1 MALSGTW
8 NYPTPIRFGAGRISE
23 LPQACA
29 ELGITRPL
37 LVTDPVLST
46 LPICASTVQVC
57 ADAGLAITVSDQ
69 CARNPTAVDVAA
81 GVAAYRAS
89 GSDGVIAFGGGAAI
103 DVAKAV
109 ALMVGQD
116 RPLWDFED
124 VGDNW
129 TRVLTE
135 RVAPCVAVPT
145 TSGTGSEVGRA
156 SVLVDSATQTKKIIF
171 HPSMLPGRV
180 VADPALTVG
189 LPAGITAAVGLDALS
204 HNLEAWCAPG
214 FHPQAEGI
222 AAEGMRLIHRSL
234 EDAVTN
240 PTDLG
245 ARARMMCASLMGA
258 TAFQRG
264 LGAMHA
270 MAHPIGAVFDA
281 HHGLINAVVMPYVL
295 CRNRVAIEHRMIRLS
310 AYIGLANPGFRAFL
324 DWVLELRDT
333 LDIPPTLAVLG
344 VVESDCD
351 RLAAMAV
358 VDPSAGSNPIPLTEA
373 DYAELFR
380 RAVVGVL

>member
-57 ADAGLAITVSDQ
+57 ADAGLAVTVSDQ

-81 GVAAYRAS
+81 GIAAYRAS

-135 RVAPCVAVPT
+135 SVAP
-145 TSGTGSEVGRA
+145 
-156 SVLVDSATQTKKIIF
+156 
-171 HPSMLPGRV
+171 
-180 VADPALTVG
+180 
-189 LPAGITAAVGLDALS
+189 
-204 HNLEAWCAPG
+204 
-214 FHPQAEGI
+214 
-222 AAEGMRLIHRSL
+222 
-234 EDAVTN
+234 
-240 PTDLG
+240 
-245 ARARMMCASLMGA
+245 
-258 TAFQRG
+258 
-264 LGAMHA
+264 
-270 MAHPIGAVFDA
+270 
-281 HHGLINAVVMPYVL
+281 
-295 CRNRVAIEHRMIRLS
+295 
-310 AYIGLANPGFRAFL
+310 
-324 DWVLELRDT
+324 
-333 LDIPPTLAVLG
+333 
-344 VVESDCD
+344 
-351 RLAAMAV
+351 
-358 VDPSAGSNPIPLTEA
+358 
-373 DYAELFR
+373 
-380 RAVVGVL
+380 

>member
-1 MALSGTW
+1 MSLSGSW
-8 NYPTPIRFGAGRISE
+8 NYPTAVRFGVGRIAE

-29 ELGITRPL
+29 ELGISKPL
-37 LVTDPVLST
+37 LVTDPVLAT
-46 LPICASTVQVC
+46 LPICAQAVRVC
-57 ADAGLAITVSDQ
+57 EDAGLAVTVQSQ
-69 CARNPTAVDVAA
+69 CAKNPVGEDVDA
-81 GVAAYRAS
+81 GVDAYRAA
-89 GSDGVIAFGGGAAI
+89 GSDGVIAFGGGAAL

-129 TRVLTE
+129 TRVD
-135 RVAPCVAVPT
+135 VDGMAPCVAVPT

-156 SVLVDSATQTKKIIF
+156 SVLVDEATHTKKIIF
-171 HPSMLPGRV
+171 HARMLPGRV

-189 LPAGITAAVGLDALS
+189 LPPGVTAAVGMDALS

-214 FHPQAEGI
+214 FHPQAVGI

-234 EDAVTN
+234 EQAVDE
-240 PTDLG
+240 PGDLG
-245 ARARMMCASLMGA
+245 ARSRMMAASLMGA

-295 CRNRVAIEHRMIRLS
+295 CWNREAIQERMIRLS

-333 LDIPPTLAVLG
+333 LDIPKTLADLG
-344 VVESDCD
+344 VGEGDCA

-358 VDPSAGSNPIPLTEA
+358 VDPSAGTNPIQLSEQ

-380 RAVVGVL
+380 RAVVGQL